1 MLVFFFVWIQI
12 GLSAD
17 SSGVTEPRAHAA
29 SPTST
34 TAASSPSVALE
45 PAWPAAGPLDTATAD
60 QASASSAGAP
70 SRKRGC
76 SSGGGGGVEI
86 GGGAR
91 DTHYWER
98 RRKNNEAAK
107 RSRDA
112 RRAKEEEV
120 RLATC
125 SNRLLL
131 TCRAVRRRS
140 EAADW
145 ITY

>member
-1 MLVFFFVWIQI
+1 MYFCDWIQI

-60 QASASSAGAP
+60 QASASSAGAR
-70 SRKRGC
+70 SRKRGS

-86 GGGAR
+86 GGGGAR

-120 RLATC
+120 R
-125 SNRLLL
+125 SRRLDYLL
-131 TCRAVRRRS
+131 T
-140 EAADW
+140 D
-145 ITY
+145 